1 MKYMTSL
8 HIPMPKMKSL
18 MRLGMRV
25 KGMHTRE
32 TIRSLMDR
40 DSRNR
45 LVTVLM
51 RLFLTSTVMMRPLP
65 RTLRRK
71 MRL

>member
-1 MKYMTSL
+1 MKYITSL
-8 HIPMPKMKSL
+8 HIPVPKMKSL

-25 KGMHTRE
+25 KGMQTMD
-32 TIRSLMDR
+32 TIRSLADR
-40 DSRNR
+40 DSRNK

-51 RLFLTSTVMMRPLP
+51 RRFLIRTVMMRLLP
-65 RTLRRK
+65 STLRRK

>member
-1 MKYMTSL
+1 MKF
-8 HIPMPKMKSL
+8 L

-25 KGMHTRE
+25 KGMQTMD
-32 TIRSLMDR
+32 TIRSLTDR

-51 RLFLTSTVMMRPLP
+51 RRFLTKTVMMRLLP
-65 RTLRRK
+65 STLRRK